1 VPPVTSQVFFGL
13 DIDGNPKFH
22 RCLGELLGAMEIMFN
37 VFFWSLNHVQFTF
50 FFFGVCVFDL
60 SKKNT
65 IASQFLVASE
75 ITLLAGEKVP
85 ITKTVS
91 DQIRSNHLKLQCFC

>member
-1 VPPVTSQVFFGL
+1 MS
-13 DIDGNPKFH
+13 NS
-22 RCLGELLGAMEIMFN
+22 R
-37 VFFWSLNHVQFTF
+37 F
-50 FFFGVCVFDL
+50 FFFCVCVCSVFVF
-60 SKKNT
+60 T

-91 DQIRSNHLKLQCFC
+91 DQIRSNHLKLQCCC